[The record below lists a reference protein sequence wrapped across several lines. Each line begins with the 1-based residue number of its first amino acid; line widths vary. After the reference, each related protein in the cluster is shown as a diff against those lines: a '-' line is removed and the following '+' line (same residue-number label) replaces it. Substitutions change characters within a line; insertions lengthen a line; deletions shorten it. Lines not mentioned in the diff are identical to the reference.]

1 MKIFLCILT
10 TLFAIH
16 LEVSSQNLQ
25 VKQGT
30 ISFESNAE
38 LEIIKASSNKLK
50 GLFNAANKNFAFTI
64 EIASFEGFNS
74 ALQKEHFNENY
85 METATFPKA
94 SFSGKILDN
103 FDPNKDKQIIRAKGK
118 LDVHG
123 VVKERILEIE
133 FTKKNSEYII
143 FTNFN
148 IRLEDH
154 DITIP
159 RIVHQKISPTIAVD
173 VKGVLKM
180 K

>member
-1 MKIFLCILT
+1 MIAFL
-10 TLFAIH
+10 AIH
-16 LEVSSQNLQ
+16 FDVSCQNLQ
-25 VKQGT
+25 VKQGR

-50 GLFNAANKNFAFTI
+50 GLFNASNKNFAFTI

-133 FTKKNSEYII
+133 FTKKNTEYI
-143 FTNFN
+143 FSTHLN
-148 IRLEDH
+148 IALEDH
-154 DITIP
+154 GITIP

-173 VKGVLKM
+173 VDGILK
-180 K
+180 